1 MRNAFTLVII
11 GVLMAVLAVAQT
23 APAQPTAT
31 TTTTPAAAATTL
43 ANVTLPTYIMGGVSF
58 NQLTGAAG
66 FVSAI
71 IPESNSVGLYGSA
84 TTDLV
89 PLKTTVNGKSI
100 YLLSGSARAGEHKVV
115 YQDSKNAVLIGGDV
129 GASFANSAGGSG
141 VTLGVAGS
149 FTLTYVRQLSPHW
162 AVGIPVRMLYMS
174 NVGPNGTGAWNPVVE
189 AGIIWKP

>member
-1 MRNAFTLVII
+1 M
-11 GVLMAVLAVAQT
+11 
-23 APAQPTAT
+23 
-31 TTTTPAAAATTL
+31 
-43 ANVTLPTYIMGGVSF
+43 S
-58 NQLTGAAG
+58 
-66 FVSAI
+66 
-71 IPESNSVGLYGSA
+71 LYGSA

-129 GASFANSAGGSG
+129 GASFSNSAGGSG

>member
-1 MRNAFTLVII
+1 M
-11 GVLMAVLAVAQT
+11 
-23 APAQPTAT
+23 
-31 TTTTPAAAATTL
+31 
-43 ANVTLPTYIMGGVSF
+43 TLPTYIMGGISF

-71 IPESNSVGLYGSA
+71 VPESNSVGLYGSA

-115 YQDSKNAVLIGGDV
+115 YQDTKNAVLIGGDIGV
-129 GASFANSAGGSG
+129 SFSNSAGTSG

-149 FTLTYVRQLSPHW
+149 FTITYVRQLSSHW
-162 AVGIPVRMLYMS
+162 AVGLPIRMLYMS
-174 NVGPNGTGAWNPVVE
+174 NVGPNGAGAWNPVVE